1 MTSRLDK
8 RLKDLES
15 EEIQTAIKSIR
26 RGMEREGLRVN
37 QQGYLADTPH
47 PLRLGSKLTHPS
59 ITTDFSEAQLE
70 LITSPSSDIRDSLEE
85 LQQIHQFVYTSLGKE
100 VLWSAS
106 MPCVLSGKEN
116 IPLARYGHSNLG
128 KLKTTYRNGLGHRYG
143 RLMQTICAIHYNF
156 SLPAS
161 FWQIHK
167 QQEACELGQQEF
179 ANVRYF
185 DLMRNFRRISWL
197 PIYLFGSSPVV
208 CNSFVE
214 DQPHSLE
221 PFDSDSMYSPFSTS
235 LRNGDLGYQSDIQS
249 ELLNVSYNSLADYI
263 QSLARGITTPH
274 PKYVAIG
281 AGKEDI
287 YSQVNPNILQ
297 SEAEFYTTVRAKRL
311 PPPGHNF
318 LQVLMQGGVEYIEVR
333 LLDVNPFLPLGI
345 DLEQICF
352 LDTILLY
359 CLIEESP
366 LHDKSLCESVATNV
380 RDIVYFGRKKGLQ
393 LIDNGKLRTF
403 KDWGNELL
411 TKMKAVAELLDR
423 IHNTSDYV
431 GALNQQ
437 LVKINDPDATPSA
450 QILAQMTAQGI
461 PFFRFAMNQA
471 IAHRQYL
478 SELSLSMEVVD
489 HFSKLAAKSL
499 DDQRRL
505 EQADA
510 LSFDAYLDNI
520 ADSYQ
525 AILSTPPSTSQVS

>member
-1 MTSRLDK
+1 
-8 RLKDLES
+8 
-15 EEIQTAIKSIR
+15 
-26 RGMEREGLRVN
+26 MEREALRVN
-37 QQGYLADTPH
+37 EQGYLSEKPH
-47 PLRLGSKLTHPS
+47 PAALGSKLTHPS

-70 LITSPSSDIRDSLEE
+70 LITSPSTDIRESLEE

-106 MPCVLSGKEN
+106 MPCVLSGNEN
-116 IPLARYGHSNLG
+116 IPLARYGNSNLG
-128 KLKTTYRNGLGHRYG
+128 QLKTTYRNGLGHRYG

-185 DLMRNFRRISWL
+185 DLMRNFRRFSWL

-208 CNSFVE
+208 CNSFVK
-214 DQPHSLE
+214 DQPHNLE
-221 PFDSDSMYSPFSTS
+221 PFDSSSMYSPFATS
-235 LRNGDLGYQSDIQS
+235 LRNGDLGYQSNIQS
-249 ELLNVSYNSLADYI
+249 KLLNVSYNCLADYV

-274 PKYVAIG
+274 QKYVAIG
-281 AGKEDI
+281 AGTKDI
-287 YSQVNPNILQ
+287 YNQVNPNILQ

-318 LQVLMQGGVEYIEVR
+318 LQVLNHGGVEYIEVR

-352 LDTILLY
+352 LDTLLLY
-359 CLIEESP
+359 CLIDESP
-366 LHDKSLCESVATNV
+366 LHDESLCESVTENV
-380 RDIVYFGRKKGLQ
+380 RNIVYFGRKKHLQ
-393 LIDNGKLRTF
+393 LIDNGNLRMF
-403 KDWGNELL
+403 NDWGNELL
-411 TKMKAVAELLDR
+411 TKMTPVAELLDH

-431 GALNQQ
+431 SALDQQ
-437 LVKINDPDATPSA
+437 RVKINDSDATPSA
-450 QILAQMTAQGI
+450 QVLAQMTALRI

-471 IAHRQYL
+471 ISHRKHL
-478 SELSLSMEVVD
+478 SERSLSREVID
-489 HFSKLAAKSL
+489 YFSKLTDKSV
-499 DDQRRL
+499 DDQHRL
-505 EQADA
+505 EQADT

-520 ADSYQ
+520 ADGYQ
-525 AILSTPPSTSQVS
+525 AILMPPSSASQVS